1 MTQAR
6 TATDGQGAG
15 GTVFLCPGQGSQ
27 KPGMGADLL
36 GDPTIARTVDCA
48 SEVFARDMGA
58 LLADA
63 DPHALD
69 DPRAAQAAIV
79 TLTVSIG
86 RALMERGVEPC
97 VIAGFSL
104 GQMSALALADM
115 ISDEDAFA
123 LVDVRARII
132 CDTAAESPGA
142 MSALLKAGED
152 DARALCARCAD
163 GEVLVPANFNCP
175 GQIVI
180 SGSLRAVERAE
191 ETWRA
196 SGGRFARLATAGGF
210 HSPLMEPARAP
221 FSAYLETVRFSEP
234 RVPVICNTD
243 ATPLDASS
251 VRARLVDHLTGPVL
265 FDRGIERIL
274 ETHPGCR
281 FIETGFG
288 GVLTG
293 LVKRIAEDAPR
304 LCVQDEKSLR
314 ECLER
319 RNG

>member
-6 TATDGQGAG
+6 TTTDGQGAG

-48 SEVFARDMGA
+48 SAVFARDMGA

-79 TLTVSIG
+79 TLTVAIG
-86 RALMERGVEPC
+86 RALIERGVEPC

-132 CDTAAESPGA
+132 CDTAAENPGA
-142 MSALLKAGED
+142 MSALLKASED
-152 DARALCARCAD
+152 EARALCARCAD

-180 SGSLRAVERAE
+180 SGFAPSNEPKNRGVRTAAGPHGSRRRA
-191 ETWRA
+191 A
-196 SGGRFARLATAGGF
+196 S
-210 HSPLMEPARAP
+210 
-221 FSAYLETVRFSEP
+221 
-234 RVPVICNTD
+234 
-243 ATPLDASS
+243 TPL
-251 VRARLVDHLTGPVL
+251 
-265 FDRGIERIL
+265 
-274 ETHPGCR
+274 
-281 FIETGFG
+281 
-288 GVLTG
+288 
-293 LVKRIAEDAPR
+293 
-304 LCVQDEKSLR
+304 
-314 ECLER
+314 
-319 RNG
+319 